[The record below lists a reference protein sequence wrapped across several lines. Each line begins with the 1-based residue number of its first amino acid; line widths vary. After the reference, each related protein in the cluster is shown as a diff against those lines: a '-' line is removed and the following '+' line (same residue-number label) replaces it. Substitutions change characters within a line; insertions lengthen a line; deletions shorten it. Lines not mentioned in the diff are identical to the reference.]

1 MPSVG
6 RACRGGR
13 DEGTEERARER
24 ESQKDGAGKTE
35 RRKRAETRPEAEAEG
50 GRERQKLREAHSERR
65 TQRLRAGGLLATIK
79 LHPDGFNASIPLFSN
94 LDFQVQGSFG
104 FLALPQGTQELSCR
118 PRLEPAS
125 PAAEAA
131 LAAGLPEKSLDAQT
145 YLKAYSES
153 AGAHGEMH
161 MN

>member
-1 MPSVG
+1 M
-6 RACRGGR
+6 R
-13 DEGTEERARER
+13 DRNSERHTQR
-24 ESQKDGAGKTE
+24 ST
-35 RRKRAETRPEAEAEG
+35 
-50 GRERQKLREAHSERR
+50 LREAHSERR

-104 FLALPQGTQELSCR
+104 FLALPHGTQELSCR